1 MDNEIN
7 HIDETYISGLGII
20 YPTFFG
26 GRHISNSL
34 NDNVISG
41 GDPTISLNF

>member
-26 GRHISNSL
+26 GRYISNSL
-34 NDNVISG
+34 DNYIISG
-41 GDPTISLNF
+41 GDPTIGLNF

>member
-34 NDNVISG
+34 DNYIACG

>member
-1 MDNEIN
+1 MDYEIN

-34 NDNVISG
+34 DNYIIRG
-41 GDPTISLNF
+41 GDLTISLNL

>member
-1 MDNEIN
+1 MDYEIN
-7 HIDETYISGLGII
+7 HIDETYISRLGII

-34 NDNVISG
+34 DNNIARG
-41 GDPTISLNF
+41 GDPTISLNL

>member
-1 MDNEIN
+1 MNNEIN
-7 HIDETYISGLGII
+7 HINETYISGLGII

-34 NDNVISG
+34 DNYIARG
-41 GDPTISLNF
+41 GDLTIGLNL